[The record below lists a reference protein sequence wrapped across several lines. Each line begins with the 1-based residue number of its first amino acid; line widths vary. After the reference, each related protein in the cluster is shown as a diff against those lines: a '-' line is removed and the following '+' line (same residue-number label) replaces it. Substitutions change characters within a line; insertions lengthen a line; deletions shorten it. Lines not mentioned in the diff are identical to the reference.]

1 MCPAYLTYKIMGIVE
16 VDVSGFQKPFGE
28 WAKSVQKRLNYEY
41 EGSRSVLDHGTLL
54 GTIREGVIRDILKG
68 FLPLSVEIG
77 TGQVIDSLGV
87 SSNQID
93 IVITE
98 SNAPAFR
105 FEGGV
110 SAFLYET
117 VLATI
122 EVKSILHRDK
132 LHEALDNSKS
142 VKDLTYLM
150 HSRGKG
156 KQIFAEAFTWVDS
169 AGGLEEI
176 ERKISSPSLSN
187 PIGCPEDIWQILHFV
202 RYWLHWTNG
211 DFRSLETFPRSTEI
225 LETADFDFFV
235 HLLQFVLNQDDPN
248 AVLWT
253 DFIRSEE
260 IKSEFFTRLYEY
272 ILYENLPP
280 STFVLAYGGYENL
293 NNMVSEI
300 KNWYDH
306 KREDVEW
313 FTLPRVIMN
322 HKMCMYR
329 HFNEYHCNEFEYP
342 ILFFM
347 NSLCRVLAQ
356 SLSFS
361 RSVSAVTDIIRY
373 FDLARI
379 LGGGHPKYSP
389 SYLVWSIPLDGSNS
403 GKINAINQRGIGL

>member
-1 MCPAYLTYKIMGIVE
+1 M

-28 WAKSVQKRLNYEY
+28 WAKSVQSRLNYEY
-41 EGSRSVLDHGTLL
+41 EASRSVLSHGTLL
-54 GTIREGVIRDILKG
+54 GAIREGVIRDILEG

-87 SSNQID
+87 SSNQLD
-93 IVITE
+93 IIIAE

-122 EVKSILHRDK
+122 EVKSMLYHDK
-132 LHEALDNSKS
+132 LHEALDNCKS

-156 KQIFAEAFTWVDS
+156 NQVFAEAFKWVDS
-169 AGGLEEI
+169 VGGLEEI
-176 ERKISSPSLSN
+176 ERKILSPSVSN
-187 PIGCPEDIWQILHFV
+187 PIGCPKDIWQILHFI

-211 DFRSLETFPRSTEI
+211 DLRRLETVQRLTEI

-235 HLLQFVLNQDDPN
+235 HLLQSVLNQDDPH
-248 AVLWT
+248 AALEH

-260 IKSEFFTRLYEY
+260 IKDEFFARLYEY
-272 ILYENLPP
+272 LLYENLPP
-280 STFVLAYGGYENL
+280 STFILAYGGYENL

-300 KNWYDH
+300 KNWYGQ

-322 HKMCMYR
+322 HRMFMYR
-329 HFNEYHCNEFEYP
+329 HFNEYHCNEFDYP

-347 NSLCRVLAQ
+347 NGLCRVLTQ

-361 RSVSAVTDIIRY
+361 RSVGAVTEILRY
-373 FDLARI
+373 FDLKRM
-379 LGGGHPKYSP
+379 LEEGHPKYSP
-389 SYLVWSIPLDGSNS
+389 SYLVWSIPLDGSTS
-403 GKINAINQRGIGL
+403 GKVNAINQGGISL